1 MINQKHLK
9 ETVLLSLPL
18 IISQVGH
25 IVTGLVDS
33 YFLGKIGKTEQ
44 AAGFL
49 ANNVFI
55 LLLVFSIGMSFGLT
69 PLTTQATVNGN
80 EKDQASLLKNG
91 FALNLVLSILLFIIL
106 YFASPLL
113 YFMQQ
118 PEDVVKLA
126 IPFFQVLIFSI
137 IPCSVFFTGK
147 QFTEGKNNTSIAMF
161 ISIAGN
167 VINVI
172 LNYILIYG
180 KFGFPEMGYMGSC
193 WASCFARILMAVAF
207 ILFIYKS
214 STFAGV
220 SKKLKEVKINLL
232 DIKKL
237 FAIGFGSALQFTFEV
252 AAFVCCA
259 LLIGRFGKEQID
271 AHGIA
276 MGIASFTYM
285 FGSGIGGASTILTGK
300 YKAENNFTELKNTVY
315 TSLICT
321 VSVTLFFGFIF
332 MVFNHKLTQIFNND
346 PQITELASYLL
357 LIAGLFQLFDGLQVT
372 QLGILRGM
380 EDVKIP
386 TIITLVGYWL
396 ICLPLAYLLG
406 IYFDYKAVGV
416 WLAILSGLCFV
427 AVFLYLRIRKLLLI
441 L

>member
-1 MINQKHLK
+1 
-9 ETVLLSLPL
+9 
-18 IISQVGH
+18 
-25 IVTGLVDS
+25 
-33 YFLGKIGKTEQ
+33 
-44 AAGFL
+44 
-49 ANNVFI
+49 
-55 LLLVFSIGMSFGLT
+55 MSFGLT

-91 FALNLVLSILLFIIL
+91 FVLNLALSILLFIIL

-113 YFMQQ
+113 YYIQQ

-137 IPCSVFFTGK
+137 IPCSIFFTGK
-147 QFTEGKNNTSIAMF
+147 QFTEGRNNTTIAMY

-167 VINVI
+167 VMNVI

-193 WASCFARILMAVAF
+193 WASCFARMIMAISF
-207 ILFIYKS
+207 ILFIYNN
-214 STFAGV
+214 STFAGI
-220 SKKLKEVKINLL
+220 SKILKEVKINFY

-237 FAIGFGSALQFTFEV
+237 FTIGFGSALQFTFEV

-276 MGIASFTYM
+276 LGIASFTYM
-285 FGSGIGGASTILTGK
+285 FGSGIGGASTILVGK
-300 YKAENNFTELKNTVY
+300 YKAENNLTELKNTIS

-321 VSVTLFFGFIF
+321 VTVTLFFGLIF
-332 MVFNHKLTQIFNND
+332 MIFNHALAQMFNSD
-346 PQITELASYLL
+346 PQIIQLASSLL
-357 LIAGLFQLFDGLQVT
+357 VIAGFFQLFDGLQVT

-396 ICLPLAYLLG
+396 ICLPMAYLLG
-406 IYFDYKAVGV
+406 IYFNYQAIGV
-416 WLAILSGLCFV
+416 WLAILIGLCFV
-427 AVFLYLRIRKLLLI
+427 AVFLFFRIRKLLSV
-441 L
+441 

>member
-1 MINQKHLK
+1 M
-9 ETVLLSLPL
+9 PL

-25 IVTGLVDS
+25 IVTSLVDS

-49 ANNVFI
+49 ANNVFV

-91 FALNLVLSILLFIIL
+91 FILNMALSILLFVML
-106 YFASPLL
+106 YLASPLL

-118 PEDVVKLA
+118 PEDVVKLS

-147 QFTEGKNNTSIAMF
+147 QFTEGKNNTTIAMV

-167 VINVI
+167 ALNVV
-172 LNYILIYG
+172 LNYLLIYG

-193 WASCFARILMAVAF
+193 WASCFARIFMAVAF
-207 ILFIYKS
+207 VLFIYKS

-220 SKKLKEVKINLL
+220 SKKLKEVNISLH

-252 AAFVCCA
+252 ASFVCCA

-285 FGSGIGGASTILTGK
+285 FGSGIGGASTILAGK
-300 YKAENNFTELKNTVY
+300 YKAENNFTELKTTVHV
-315 TSLICT
+315 SLICT
-321 VSVTLFFGFIF
+321 VTVTLFFGIIF
-332 MVFNHKLTQIFNND
+332 MFFNHSLTQLFNND
-346 PQITELASYLL
+346 PQIIQLASSLL
-357 LIAGLFQLFDGLQVT
+357 VIAGLFQLFDGLQVT

-396 ICLPLAYLLG
+396 ICLPMAYLLG
-406 IYFDYKAVGV
+406 IYFNYQAVGV
-416 WLAILSGLCFV
+416 WLAILTGLCFV
-427 AVFLYLRIRKLLLI
+427 AIFLFFRIRKLLNE
-441 L
+441 

>member
-1 MINQKHLK
+1 LISGKHLK
-9 ETVLLSLPL
+9 ETIFLSVPL

-49 ANNVFI
+49 ANNFFV

-91 FALNLVLSILLFIIL
+91 FVLNLALSILLFIIL

-113 YFMQQ
+113 YYIQQ

-137 IPCSVFFTGK
+137 IPCSIFFTGK
-147 QFTEGKNNTSIAMF
+147 QFTEGRNNTTIAMY

-167 VINVI
+167 VMNVI

-193 WASCFARILMAVAF
+193 WASCFARMIMAISF
-207 ILFIYKS
+207 ILFIYNN
-214 STFAGV
+214 STFAGI
-220 SKKLKEVKINLL
+220 SKILKEVKINFY

-237 FAIGFGSALQFTFEV
+237 FTIGFGSALQFTFEV

-276 MGIASFTYM
+276 LGIASFTYM
-285 FGSGIGGASTILTGK
+285 FGSGIGGASTILVGK
-300 YKAENNFTELKNTVY
+300 YKAENNLTELKNTIS

-321 VSVTLFFGFIF
+321 VTVTLFFGLIF
-332 MVFNHKLTQIFNND
+332 MIFNHALAQMFNSD
-346 PQITELASYLL
+346 PQIIQLASSLL
-357 LIAGLFQLFDGLQVT
+357 VIAGFFQLFDGLQVT

-396 ICLPLAYLLG
+396 ICLPMAYLLG
-406 IYFDYKAVGV
+406 IYFNYQAIGV
-416 WLAILSGLCFV
+416 WLAILIGLCFV
-427 AVFLYLRIRKLLLI
+427 AVFLFFRIRKLLSV
-441 L
+441 

>member
-1 MINQKHLK
+1 LTSGKHLK
-9 ETVLLSLPL
+9 ETILLSVPL

-49 ANNVFI
+49 ANNVFV

-80 EKDQASLLKNG
+80 EKDQAALLKNG
-91 FALNLVLSILLFIIL
+91 FVLNLALSVLLFIIL
-106 YFASPLL
+106 FFASPLL

-118 PEDVVKLA
+118 PEDVVTLA

-137 IPCSVFFTGK
+137 IPCSIFFTGK
-147 QFTEGKNNTSIAMF
+147 QFTEGRNNTTIAMV

-167 VINVI
+167 LLNVI

-193 WASCFARILMAVAF
+193 WASCFARMLMAVSF
-207 ILFIYKS
+207 IVFIYYS
-214 STFAGV
+214 STFASV
-220 SKKLKEVKINLL
+220 SKKLKEVKINFN

-237 FAIGFGSALQFTFEV
+237 FNIGFGSALQFTFEV

-285 FGSGIGGASTILTGK
+285 FGSGIGGASTILAGK

-321 VSVTLFFGFIF
+321 ITVTLFFGVFF
-332 MVFNHKLTQIFNND
+332 MFFNNRLTQMFNSD
-346 PQITELASYLL
+346 PQIIQLASSLL
-357 LIAGLFQLFDGLQVT
+357 VIAGLFQLFDGLQVT

-386 TIITLVGYWL
+386 TVITLIGYWL

-406 IYFDYKAVGV
+406 IYFNYKAIGV
-416 WLAILSGLCFV
+416 WLAILIGLCFV
-427 AVFLYLRIRKLLLI
+427 AVLLFFRIKKLLSDS
-441 L
+441 